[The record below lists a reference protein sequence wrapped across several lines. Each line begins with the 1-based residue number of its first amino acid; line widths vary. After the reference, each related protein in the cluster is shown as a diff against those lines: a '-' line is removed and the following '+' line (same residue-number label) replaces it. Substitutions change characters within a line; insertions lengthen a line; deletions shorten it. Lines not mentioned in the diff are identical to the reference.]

1 MVQNPPQG
9 KEAHEVSSK
18 DTHPQEP
25 PCEAHEWSAKTVN
38 QVVLALVELVLCSGT
53 KAKLQMAVH
62 LTDK

>member
-25 PCEAHEWSAKTVN
+25 PRDAHEWSAKTVN
-38 QVVLALVELVLCSGT
+38 RVMLALVELVLCSGIR
-53 KAKLQMAVH
+53 AKLQMAVH
-62 LTDK
+62 LN